1 MNFLLSLLT
10 LSTVL
15 FLSILLLFVLGKLVW
30 LEKATNSLLNR
41 QPKPKGTDAPSDA
54 DPYFYGLS
62 DEALWRALAGDYQ
75 SGLGE
80 LELDE
85 VRPRFAMA
93 LGKAAVR
100 LIKEAPSASDIS
112 LGSVKTGS
120 IKNSLD
126 VFTLRGRVTVWLPPQ
141 HAAALAE
148 LGSKI
153 NATPA
158 QIESQAGAQ
167 LLHDILGKLYSEA
180 GLERDPEAF
189 SEIRSEIFPDPRTNQ
204 SPVDESGSEKDDAS
218 SQS

>member
-41 QPKPKGTDAPSDA
+41 QSKPQGTDAPSDA

-62 DEALWRALAGDYQ
+62 DEALWRALTGNYQ

-93 LGKAAVR
+93 LGKAVVR
-100 LIKEAPSASDIS
+100 LIKEAPSESDNS
-112 LGSVKTGS
+112 LGSIKIGS
-120 IKNSLD
+120 VKNSLD

-153 NATPA
+153 KATPA
-158 QIESQAGAQ
+158 QIQSEAGAQ
-167 LLHDILGKLYSEA
+167 LLQDILGKLYSEA

-189 SEIRSEIFPDPRTNQ
+189 SEIRSEIFPDPRTGESQ
-204 SPVDESGSEKDDAS
+204 VSESLDERDDAS

>member
-41 QPKPKGTDAPSDA
+41 QPKPQGTDAPSDA

-85 VRPRFAMA
+85 IRPRFAMA
-93 LGKAAVR
+93 LGKAVVR

-112 LGSVKTGS
+112 LGSVK
-120 IKNSLD
+120 NSLD
-126 VFTLRGRVTVWLPPQ
+126 VFTLRGRITVWLPPQ

-153 NATPA
+153 KATPA
-158 QIESQAGAQ
+158 QLHSEAGAQ

-218 SQS
+218 RQS

>member
-1 MNFLLSLLT
+1 M
-10 LSTVL
+10 
-15 FLSILLLFVLGKLVW
+15 W

-41 QPKPKGTDAPSDA
+41 QSKPQGTDAPSDA

-62 DEALWRALAGDYQ
+62 DEALWRALTGNYQ

-93 LGKAAVR
+93 LGKAVVR

>member
-1 MNFLLSLLT
+1 
-10 LSTVL
+10 
-15 FLSILLLFVLGKLVW
+15 VW

>member
-1 MNFLLSLLT
+1 
-10 LSTVL
+10 
-15 FLSILLLFVLGKLVW
+15 
-30 LEKATNSLLNR
+30 
-41 QPKPKGTDAPSDA
+41 
-54 DPYFYGLS
+54 
-62 DEALWRALAGDYQ
+62 
-75 SGLGE
+75 
-80 LELDE
+80 
-85 VRPRFAMA
+85 MA
-93 LGKAAVR
+93 LGKAVVR

-141 HAAALAE
+141 HAVALAE
-148 LGSKI
+148 LGEKI
-153 NATPA
+153 KAAPA
-158 QIESQAGAQ
+158 QIDSEAGAQ

-218 SQS
+218 RQS

>member
-15 FLSILLLFVLGKLVW
+15 ILSILLLFVLGKLVW

-41 QPKPKGTDAPSDA
+41 QPKPQGTDAPSDA
-54 DPYFYGLS
+54 DPYFYGLN
-62 DEALWRALAGDYQ
+62 DEALWRALAGDYE

-85 VRPRFAMA
+85 IRPRFALA
-93 LGKAAVR
+93 LGKAVVR
-100 LIKEAPSASDIS
+100 LVKEAPSASDIS
-112 LGSVKTGS
+112 LASV
-120 IKNSLD
+120 KNSLD

-153 NATPA
+153 IATPA
-158 QIESQAGAQ
+158 QIESEAGAQ
-167 LLHDILGKLYSEA
+167 LLHEIFGKLYSEA

-189 SEIRSEIFPDPRTNQ
+189 NDVRSEIFPDPRTGEFPVNE
-204 SPVDESGSEKDDAS
+204 SPGETDDTS

>member
-41 QPKPKGTDAPSDA
+41 QPKPQGTDAPSDA

-85 VRPRFAMA
+85 IRPRFAMA
-93 LGKAAVR
+93 LGKAVVR

-112 LGSVKTGS
+112 LGSV
-120 IKNSLD
+120 KNSLD

-141 HAAALAE
+141 HAAALA
-148 LGSKI
+148 
-153 NATPA
+153 
-158 QIESQAGAQ
+158 
-167 LLHDILGKLYSEA
+167 
-180 GLERDPEAF
+180 
-189 SEIRSEIFPDPRTNQ
+189 
-204 SPVDESGSEKDDAS
+204 
-218 SQS
+218 